1 MYSFICSE
9 AYRRMQVSGQIS
21 TNSDRSYM
29 FNTDSLVMFNDEVF
43 DFIPILM
50 PMMIDEEMKQVYLQ
64 SSNKIND
71 DDNDVDD
78 D

>member
-29 FNTDSLVMFNDEVF
+29 FNTNSLVMFNDDVF
-43 DFIPILM
+43 DFIPIHNM
-50 PMMIDEEMKQVYLQ
+50 PMMIDDEETKEVNLQ
-64 SSNKIND
+64 SSNKTND
-71 DDNDVDD
+71 NNVDD